1 MDDGNWWWLWRR
13 NPDGSFGMTFED
25 VWDILAFIGVV
36 LIALIVL
43 FGTIVL
49 IYMFTK
55 RKDISKKEFAQNVTK
70 ELRSPKKIVF
80 YLVILAI
87 LAFLPSILDVL
98 APIALIIRGVSL
110 GIAASIIVGAII
122 VAVLHRAKK

>member
-1 MDDGNWWWLWRR
+1 LDDGNWWWLWRR